1 MFREILFCLTSNISQ
16 ATRIP
21 CYAIQ
26 ENVSL
31 QRLSIYFLCWF
42 RIKNILTRVLP
53 IYLIC
58 RSVLMQAFFF
68 LLPSSFLFV
77 SIRSRRKLAYSQP
90 LVSGNSLIM
99 LICLYCCLLH
109 HLTSYLSITR
119 ILLGF
124 APVTT

>member
-42 RIKNILTRVLP
+42 RIKNILTCVLP

-109 HLTSYLSITR
+109 HLTSYLSIIR